1 MEKGFKTLELIGDLD
16 DKYIYEASK
25 PWKKQHRFFHI
36 QRSWKTAV
44 AGIILLIMVGCTLR
58 YQEDVKAALNAIGV
72 NGITVS
78 QVMGCGVQRGYKEIV
93 RGMEVAV
100 QMLPK
105 IKFEIVV
112 SSEEW
117 EQKTIEAIQKAAF
130 TGEVGDGK
138 IFSYEIRSAQKI
150 RTGETGYDALQ
161 SND

>member
-1 MEKGFKTLELIGDLD
+1 MMIKIDAIVREEKF
-16 DKYIYEASK
+16 
-25 PWKKQHRFFHI
+25 
-36 QRSWKTAV
+36 
-44 AGIILLIMVGCTLR
+44 
-58 YQEDVKAALNAIGV
+58 EDVKAALNAIGV
-72 NGITVS
+72 NGITVL
-78 QVMGCGVQRGYKEIV
+78 QRGYKEIV
-93 RGMEVAV
+93 RSMEVAV

-117 EQKTIEAIQKAAF
+117 EQKTIEAILKAAF

>member
-1 MEKGFKTLELIGDLD
+1 MPSEST
-16 DKYIYEASK
+16 
-25 PWKKQHRFFHI
+25 
-36 QRSWKTAV
+36 V
-44 AGIILLIMVGCTLR
+44 LR
-58 YQEDVKAALNAIGV
+58 YRRLWAVVCREDIRKF
-72 NGITVS
+72 
-78 QVMGCGVQRGYKEIV
+78 V